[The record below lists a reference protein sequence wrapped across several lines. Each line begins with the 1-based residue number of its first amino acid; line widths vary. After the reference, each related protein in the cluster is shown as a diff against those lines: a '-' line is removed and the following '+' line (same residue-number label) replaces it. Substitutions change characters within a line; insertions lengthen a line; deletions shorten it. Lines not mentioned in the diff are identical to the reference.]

1 MATSHR
7 ASGRPP
13 GPNAARNGVPVNGWP
28 QSSWD
33 ETETLD
39 CAIDAAKYGTG
50 LRGPRQ
56 RADDSELG
64 APRECAT
71 GSPVPGKV
79 ALPKVA
85 DPDYATGAQMTAV
98 SLGIASSPG
107 GPWVRD

>member
-13 GPNAARNGVPVNGWP
+13 GPNAHRNGVRVNGWP

-71 GSPVPGKV
+71 GSPVPVKV

-85 DPDYATGAQMTAV
+85 DPDYATGAQMTAA
-98 SLGIASSPG
+98 SRGIASCPG